1 MKTTMTLRRGARG
14 VSLIELMVALAIGLL
29 VSLAAVQIF
38 AASRTSYQMQEGLSR
53 IQENGRFAAEY
64 LQRRLR
70 LAGFMGCGNDVLR
83 SAGGTFVNH
92 LVASGGEARSL
103 YRFDRPIEGFAF
115 RGNADGAALAVGAV
129 SEWTPALPGELDGKV
144 VRGTDVLIVRT
155 LSEESTPVTAW
166 ISNPNRFSVADRSFV
181 TRGGFY
187 AVQNCTSTELFQAV
201 RANGGVI
208 QAPREGENV
217 FIDTTTSPQVPWGY
231 LSSKYSFP
239 AGRALNAEVHRAD
252 YTAIYIG
259 LRREGVEQ
267 VPALFV
273 QRFAAAAAG
282 PARVVDD
289 ELADGVE
296 SLQLQFGVDDDPA
309 SVGTVDRFLTADQV
323 IAGAAGAAAQDAR
336 WRRVLSV
343 RVGFLVRSQISADI
357 RGDKRTYLVAG
368 KKVDPLDD
376 QRLRQVYE
384 VTVALRN
391 RIFNS

>member
-1 MKTTMTLRRGARG
+1 MKSARTFRCAARG
-14 VSLIELMVALAIGLL
+14 VSLIELMIALVIALL

-38 AASRTSYQMQEGLSR
+38 AATRMSYQMQEGLSR

-70 LAGFMGCGNDVLR
+70 LAGFMGCGNDVVR

-92 LVASGGEARSL
+92 LAASGSEPRSL
-103 YRFDRPIEGFAF
+103 YRFERPIEGFAF
-115 RGNADGAALAVGAV
+115 RGNADGATLAVGAA
-129 SEWTPALPGELDGKV
+129 SEWTPALPAELGGKV
-144 VRGTDVLIVRT
+144 VRGTDVLILRT

-166 ISNPNRFSVADRSFV
+166 VSNPNRFSVADRAFV
-181 TRGGFY
+181 TAGGFY
-187 AVQNCTSTELFQAV
+187 AVQNCTSTELFQAI
-201 RANGGVI
+201 RANRGVVE
-208 QAPREGENV
+208 APREGENV
-217 FIDTTTSPQVPWGY
+217 FVDTTTSPQVPWGY

-239 AGRALNAEVHRAD
+239 AGRALNAEVHRAE
-252 YTAIYIG
+252 YTAIYVG
-259 LRREGVEQ
+259 LRREGAQ
-267 VPALFV
+267 NVPALFV
-273 QRFAAAAAG
+273 QHFGAAAPG

-296 SLQLQFGVDDDPA
+296 NLQLQFGVDDDA
-309 SVGTVDRFLTADQV
+309 SSVGTVDRFLTADQV
-323 IAGAAGAAAQDAR
+323 IAGATGAAAQDAR

-343 RVGFLVRSQISADI
+343 RVGFLVRSQINADI
-357 RGDKRTYLVAG
+357 RGDTRTYLVAG
-368 KKVDPLDD
+368 KRVDPADD